1 MSSGTYFP
9 PPVLAVSIPKKNGG
23 QRILGVPTVSDRIA
37 QMVVK
42 QLIEPD
48 LDPIF
53 LPDSYGYRP
62 RKSAL
67 DAVGATRERCWKYD
81 WVLEFDIKGLFDNI
95 DHELLLRAVRKHVKY
110 KWALLYL
117 ERWLTAPMEQG
128 GNTLL
133 HGSVVS
139 GEEWTVYLRPRSGPR
154 IIIVPFK
161 ANQDRRH
168 HIPKRRHKVT
178 NWAAYD
184 IALRQ
189 RGSLTVWFTEAAIA
203 AWKAEPRATR
213 GGQPRYSALAITTA
227 LTLRAVFRLALRQT
241 EGLIASLLRLLGL
254 DLAAPDHS
262 TISRRGETLQ
272 VSRPR
277 PGSEPVHLLVDSTG
291 LKLCGPGEW
300 LVEKHATRTRRSWRK
315 LHIGVDADTG
325 QIIAAELTSKD
336 VDDGSQV
343 GPLLE
348 QIAGPVASFT
358 GDGAYDRDD
367 VYREVCQRHP
377 DAAVIVP
384 PRSSAV
390 PSATAETAPSK
401 RDRHLQLIAERG
413 RMGWQRAS
421 GYNWRALV
429 EADIGRYKR
438 VIGDALRSRTK
449 GRQMT
454 EVAIAVASRNRM
466 LELGR
471 PEYVRLT

>member
-1 MSSGTYFP
+1 M
-9 PPVLAVSIPKKNGG
+9 
-23 QRILGVPTVSDRIA
+23 
-37 QMVVK
+37 
-42 QLIEPD
+42 
-48 LDPIF
+48 
-53 LPDSYGYRP
+53 
-62 RKSAL
+62 
-67 DAVGATRERCWKYD
+67 
-81 WVLEFDIKGLFDNI
+81 
-95 DHELLLRAVRKHVKY
+95 
-110 KWALLYL
+110 
-117 ERWLTAPMEQG
+117 
-128 GNTLL
+128 
-133 HGSVVS
+133 
-139 GEEWTVYLRPRSGPR
+139 
-154 IIIVPFK
+154 
-161 ANQDRRH
+161 
-168 HIPKRRHKVT
+168 T

-189 RGSLTVWFTEAAIA
+189 RASLTVWFTEAAIA
-203 AWKAEPRATR
+203 AWKAEPRCTR

-262 TISRRGETLQ
+262 TISRRGETLP

-277 PGSEPVHLLVDSTG
+277 PGSEPVHLLV
-291 LKLCGPGEW
+291 
-300 LVEKHATRTRRSWRK
+300 EKHAAKVRRSWRK

-325 QIIAAELTSKD
+325 EIIAAELTGKD
-336 VDDGSQV
+336 IDDGSQV
-343 GPLLE
+343 GPVLE

-390 PSATAETAPSK
+390 PSATAETAPTK

-413 RMGWQRAS
+413 RMGWQRVS

-438 VIGDALRSRTK
+438 VIGDALRSRTE

-454 EVAIAVASRNRM
+454 EVAIAIATLNRM

-471 PEYVRLT
+471 PEYVRLP